1 MSSYGI
7 SNPRDPVLETIGNN
21 TNQVKETFE
30 DVQKTLGNY
39 DDLLMNVLTQHEED
53 FLYAYKQHMLKIER
67 ELQFLKMK
75 ANEQD
80 AKLTQDVKIISL

>member
-1 MSSYGI
+1 
-7 SNPRDPVLETIGNN
+7 
-21 TNQVKETFE
+21 
-30 DVQKTLGNY
+30 
-39 DDLLMNVLTQHEED
+39 MNVLTQHEED